1 MRILV
6 LEDTAT
12 IREALVDALSRKQYD
27 VEAASTLAECEGILE
42 RGPLAMALLD
52 RHVAGQDSLELMVTL
67 RERWPELP
75 VLVMSSDSSP
85 ESVKAVMS
93 RGARGF
99 LAKPFELKVLMATI
113 EGILRPKG
121 ATR

>member
-1 MRILV
+1 MRILL

-27 VEAASTLAECEGILE
+27 VEAAATLEECERILQ
-42 RGPLAMALLD
+42 RGPVQLALLD
-52 RHVAGQDSLELMVTL
+52 RHVAGRDSLELLGRL

-75 VLVMSSDSSP
+75 VVMMSSDSSP

-99 LAKPFELKVLMATI
+99 LAKPFELNVLMTTV
-113 EGILRPKG
+113 EGILKG
-121 ATR
+121 AAE